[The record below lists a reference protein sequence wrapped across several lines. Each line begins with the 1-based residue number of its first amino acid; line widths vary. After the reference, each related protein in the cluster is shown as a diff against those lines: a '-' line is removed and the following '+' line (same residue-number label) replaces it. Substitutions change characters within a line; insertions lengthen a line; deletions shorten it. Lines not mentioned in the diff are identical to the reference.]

1 MRVIFGFLGM
11 ILLAVIIF
19 FITPFLFLVFSVS
32 LLVGYR
38 GDCRRVIKFWQ
49 DAFEEN
55 QKYRKNRRQHE
66 QEEKSPHQ
74 NQ

>member
-19 FITPFLFLVFSVS
+19 LITPFLFLVFSVS

-38 GDCRRVIKFWQ
+38 GDCRRLIKFWQ
-49 DAFEEN
+49 DAVKEN
-55 QKYRKNRRQHE
+55 QKYRENRRQHE
-66 QEEKSPHQ
+66 QKEKSPHKSQ
-74 NQ
+74 

>member
-1 MRVIFGFLGM
+1 MRVIFGFVGM
-11 ILLAVIIF
+11 LLLAVIIF
-19 FITPFLFLVFSVS
+19 LITPFLFLVFSVS

-66 QEEKSPHQ
+66 QEE
-74 NQ
+74 